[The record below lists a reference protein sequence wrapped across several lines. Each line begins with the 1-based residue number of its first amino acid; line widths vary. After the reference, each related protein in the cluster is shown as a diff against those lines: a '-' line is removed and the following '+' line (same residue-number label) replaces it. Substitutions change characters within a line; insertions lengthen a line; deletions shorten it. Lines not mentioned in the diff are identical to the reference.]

1 MIKVQLPKSLIT
13 YNLTHKNGINS
24 NKYSL
29 TMNGE
34 LNKEE
39 DIDENNTVH
48 LCSSSNST
56 TSTVSC
62 RSSSLS
68 TENILRKH
76 QQINRRRAFF
86 HDDVIVKT
94 NNNNNN
100 SDNNNNSH
108 SSTIDDNQQ
117 ILTAQNDN
125 DGLINDENP
134 VIITNMIEENQAN
147 KPLKRKVV
155 SFSTMPFEKK
165 VADVCD
171 CLRYMQEGSDFLKVR
186 SYARQFR
193 RLYKLN
199 DTLTAISWYPTSKKP
214 SKATI
219 TIDSIKEIRLGKTT
233 ERLRECAHQFQNE
246 SLFSIIYTNE
256 HNQYVSLDLVAS
268 SADEANIWVTGL
280 SCLIT
285 EQGKPSSPADLED
298 RQQMRNRWLR
308 DAFAVG
314 LPLPTGESDHIN
326 QNEDRPL
333 TTMNS
338 IDEEEAIRLL
348 IDYGISEDKAKV
360 RLQEMQTTKSED
372 ARGYFSTEELV
383 NIFKELSTR
392 PEIYHLLVRY
402 SRNQDFLSTEDL
414 TLFLEA
420 EQGMSKITREK
431 CGEIIH
437 EFEPSTEAKLL
448 GHLGIDGFT
457 NYLLSPECD
466 IFNPSNRNICQE
478 MNHPLNHYFI
488 ASSHNTFLLADQ
500 LKGPSSVDGFIHA
513 LMRGCRCLEL
523 HCFDGPDGQPLIH
536 NGTLT
541 SRIPLNEALEAI
553 NNYAF
558 ETSSYP
564 LILCIELQCSISQQE
579 RVAQFLIEIFGEKIF
594 LDPLTI
600 DTNILSNE
608 YQSLPSPNDLQGKI
622 IIKGKKLP
630 ILVLNEIN
638 KEYGEITD
646 DDDCYEDNR
655 RRSKKDINSKRHRQL
670 SRAFSDLVDL
680 LRSAPFE
687 DFDTSFNEQQS
698 GQVCTFSENAG
709 LRLANSDAEQFVNYN
724 KRFLSR
730 ISPGTWRV
738 DSSNLNPQDFWN
750 VGCQMVA
757 MNYQTAGKFMDVYF
771 GRFLSNGG
779 CGYVLKPTYLR
790 YDNAAAAAAASSSIV
805 SGRLST
811 NLYSSN
817 TPQIL
822 HIKVISAL
830 HLPKP
835 EQAELKANSV
845 DPYVVVQIFGV
856 PRDCDEVRTKTVYH
870 NWESPQFNEAFEFEI
885 AFPELALVRFVVLDD
900 ESLDY
905 DFIGQYTLPF
915 DCIQPGYRHVHLYT
929 IGGDIIANAYLFVHI
944 VVNSKSLAVKPRRSL
959 SRYRRSL
966 LRRKLRV
973 AAFRPVNHRQ
983 IDDLFKSM
991 IQPLE
996 TAFEYRHA
1004 VEQSLCEL
1012 NEMCGLPDI
1021 SNVKQCVRKIASRL
1035 QKANLVGAV
1044 TIRNQ
1049 SGVPIFEYS
1058 TTLPELSRQSVVA
1071 LEEVTNRCRALIDN
1085 GSVIHKKLSNVQTE
1099 VCEMSKDIPKL
1110 LESNGLRGKKFTKAI
1125 DNFSYNLALLNGQT
1139 DLLNKAKQDA
1149 NITIRQILEA
1159 AETTHLLI
1167 QSEQS

>member
-1 MIKVQLPKSLIT
+1 
-13 YNLTHKNGINS
+13 
-24 NKYSL
+24 
-29 TMNGE
+29 MNGE
-34 LNKEE
+34 PNKEE
-39 DIDENNTVH
+39 DIDENNMSNV
-48 LCSSSNST
+48 CSSSNST
-56 TSTVSC
+56 TSSASC
-62 RSSSLS
+62 RSASVS
-68 TENILRKH
+68 TENFLRKH

-86 HDDVIVKT
+86 HDSLIVKSNK
-94 NNNNNN
+94 NNNACNENNN
-100 SDNNNNSH
+100 DNNH
-108 SSTIDDNQQ
+108 SLIMDGSQQ
-117 ILTAQNDN
+117 ILTTNNEN
-125 DGLINDENP
+125 DGLSNDEIPTIVAN
-134 VIITNMIEENQAN
+134 INEENHTN
-147 KPLKRKVV
+147 KSLKRKVV

-165 VADVCD
+165 VADVSD

-199 DTLTAISWYPTSKKP
+199 ATLTAISWYPTSKKP

-219 TIDSIKEIRLGKTT
+219 TIDSIKETRLGKTT
-233 ERLRECAHQFQNE
+233 ERLREYAHQFQNE

-256 HNQYVSLDLVAS
+256 PNQYVSLDLVAS

-280 SCLIT
+280 SCLIAD
-285 EQGKPSSPADLED
+285 QGKSSSLTGLED
-298 RQQMRNRWLR
+298 RQQMRDRWLR

-314 LPLPTGESDHIN
+314 LPSLTGDSEHLN
-326 QNEDRPL
+326 QNDDRRISTL
-333 TTMNS
+333 NS

-348 IDYGISEDKAKV
+348 IDYGIAEDKAKV
-360 RLQEMQTTKSED
+360 RLQEVQMTKSED
-372 ARGYFSTEELV
+372 ARGYFTTEELV
-383 NIFKELSTR
+383 SAFKELSTR

-431 CGEIIH
+431 CADIIH
-437 EFEPSTEAKLL
+437 EFEPSTEAKIL

-466 IFNPSNRNICQE
+466 IFNPNNRSICQE

-564 LILCIELQCSISQQE
+564 LILCLELQCGISQQE
-579 RVAQFLIEIFGEKIF
+579 RIAQLLLETFSDKLY
-594 LDPLTI
+594 LDNSSMDANT
-600 DTNILSNE
+600 TFNE
-608 YQSLPSPNDLQGKI
+608 YRPLPSPNDLRGRI
-622 IIKGKKLP
+622 IIKSKKIPQLY
-630 ILVLNEIN
+630 LNDN
-638 KEYGEITD
+638 TKDYGEVTD
-646 DDDCYEDNR
+646 DEDCYEDNR
-655 RRSKKDINSKRHRQL
+655 RRSKKDINSKRHRKL
-670 SRAFSDLVDL
+670 ARAISDLVCL

-687 DFDTSFNEQQS
+687 DFTTSLNEQQS
-698 GQVCTFSENAG
+698 GQVCTFSENAA
-709 LRLANSDAEQFVNYN
+709 LRLATSDAEEFVNYN

-738 DSSNLNPQDFWN
+738 DSSNVNPQDFWN

-790 YDNAAAAAAASSSIV
+790 YDNAATATGASSSMV
-805 SGRLST
+805 SGRFST

-835 EQAELKANSV
+835 EQAELKTNSV

-885 AFPELALVRFVVLDD
+885 AFPELTVVRFVVLDD

-983 IDDLFKSM
+983 IDDLFKSV

-1035 QKANLVGAV
+1035 QKANLVGSV
-1044 TIRNQ
+1044 SIRNQ

-1058 TTLPELSRQSVVA
+1058 TTLPQLSRQSVVA
-1071 LEEVTNRCRALIDN
+1071 LEEVINRCRALVDN
-1085 GSVIHKKLSNVQTE
+1085 GSVIHKKLFNVQTE
-1099 VCEMSKDIPKL
+1099 VYEMSKDIPKL
-1110 LESNGLRGKKFTKAI
+1110 LETSGLRGKKFTKAI

-1149 NITIRQILEA
+1149 NIAIQQILEA

>member
-1 MIKVQLPKSLIT
+1 
-13 YNLTHKNGINS
+13 
-24 NKYSL
+24 
-29 TMNGE
+29 MNGE
-34 LNKEE
+34 QNKEE
-39 DIDENNTVH
+39 DLDENN
-48 LCSSSNST
+48 LGNLRSSSNST
-56 TSTVSC
+56 TSSVSC
-62 RSSSLS
+62 RSSSICTTS
-68 TENILRKH
+68 VLRKQ

-86 HDDVIVKT
+86 QDDVIVT
-94 NNNNNN
+94 PNNNNTN
-100 SDNNNNSH
+100 H
-108 SSTIDDNQQ
+108 LSTNDDNQQ
-117 ILTAQNDN
+117 ILTTNNDN
-125 DGLINDENP
+125 DE
-134 VIITNMIEENQAN
+134 ITNEENSTGLTNNNEENQTN
-147 KPLKRKVV
+147 KPFKRKVV

-233 ERLRECAHQFQNE
+233 ERLREYTHQFQNE
-246 SLFSIIYTNE
+246 SLFSIIYTNGS
-256 HNQYVSLDLVAS
+256 NQYVSLDLVAS

-280 SCLIT
+280 SCLISG
-285 EQGKPSSPADLED
+285 QGTAPSTADFED
-298 RQQMRNRWLR
+298 RQQMRDRWLR

-314 LPLPTGESDHIN
+314 IPTLTNEPEQIN
-326 QNEDRPL
+326 QDENRPV
-333 TTMNS
+333 TNTNTNS
-338 IDEEEAIRLL
+338 IDEEEAVRLL

-360 RLQEMQTTKSED
+360 RLQEIQASKPED
-372 ARGYFSTEELV
+372 ARGYFTTNELINV
-383 NIFKELSTR
+383 FKELSTR

-431 CGEIIH
+431 CTEIIQ

-466 IFNPSNRNICQE
+466 IFNPNNRSICQE
-478 MNHPLNHYFI
+478 MDHPLNHYFI

-523 HCFDGPDGQPLIH
+523 HCFDGVDGQPLIH

-564 LILCIELQCSISQQE
+564 LILCIELQCSVSQQE
-579 RVAQFLIEIFGEKIF
+579 RVAQLFIDIFGDKIF
-594 LDPLTI
+594 LDHLTTDI
-600 DTNILSNE
+600 NTLSNE
-608 YQSLPSPNDLQGKI
+608 YRPLPTPNDLRGKI
-622 IIKGKKLP
+622 IIKSKKLP
-630 ILVLNEIN
+630 PSFSNEIN

-646 DDDCYEDNR
+646 DEDCYEDNR
-655 RRSKKDINSKRHRQL
+655 RRSKKDMSSKRHRRL
-670 SRAFSDLVDL
+670 ALAFSDLVTL
-680 LRSAPFE
+680 LRSAAFE
-687 DFDTSFNEQQS
+687 DFETSFNEQQS
-698 GQVCTFSENAG
+698 GQVCAFSENAG
-709 LRLANSDAEQFVNYN
+709 LRLATSDAEEFVNYN

-750 VGCQMVA
+750 VGCQMVS

-835 EQAELKANSV
+835 EQAELKTNSV

-915 DCIQPGYRHVHLYT
+915 DCIQPGYRHIHLYT
-929 IGGDIIANAYLFVHI
+929 IGGDLIANAYLFVHI
-944 VVNSKSLAVKPRRSL
+944 VINSKSLAVKPRRSL

-983 IDDLFKSM
+983 IDDLFKSVV
-991 IQPLE
+991 QPLE

-1021 SNVKQCVRKIASRL
+1021 SNVKQCVRKIAGRL

-1049 SGVPIFEYS
+1049 SDIPIFEYS

-1071 LEEVTNRCRALIDN
+1071 LEEVINRCRALVDN
-1085 GSVIHKKLSNVQTE
+1085 GSVIHKKLFGVQAE
-1099 VCEMSKDIPKL
+1099 VCELSKDIPKL
-1110 LESNGLRGKKFTKAI
+1110 LEANGLRGKKFTKAI
-1125 DNFSYNLALLNGQT
+1125 DNFSYNLALLHGQT

-1149 NITIRQILEA
+1149 NVTIRQILEA
-1159 AETTHLLI
+1159 AETTHLLV
-1167 QSEQS
+1167 QSE